1 MRLLKTRM
9 AAACLTVTMAVALS
23 ACAGSEATTSAG
35 DADVTPPADLIS
47 SGTLTYGT
55 AATFPPFESK
65 SSSGGLQGF
74 DIDMITSLA
83 SSMGLKTKAL
93 DTDFDGLIPALAGR
107 RTDIVNSAMY
117 ITDKRAAQV
126 DFVPYLVIGE
136 TLLTPRGNPKK
147 ISRVPEDLAG
157 KTVAVTRGAIGE
169 TYMEDYNKELKK
181 KGLASMKIMS
191 LPSNQDAMLA
201 VKSGR
206 ADAFDTSTPGAA
218 TTLAESK
225 DYSIAATFK
234 NDTKI
239 GIAVRKG
246 DTRMATALRQALD
259 LFVKSGEYGKLLK
272 KYRLPAETDYF
283 GASDA
288 SASPSASGASAP
300 SGSPSASSSGTAG
313 S

>member
-1 MRLLKTRM
+1 MRLLKTRT
-9 AAACLTVTMAVALS
+9 AAACLTVTMTIALS
-23 ACAGSEATTSAG
+23 ACGGSDTTTTGS
-35 DADVTPPADLIS
+35 ADVAPPQNLVS

-65 SSSGGLQGF
+65 SSGGGLEGF
-74 DIDMITSLA
+74 DIDMIESLA
-83 SSMGLKTKAL
+83 SSMGLRPKAL
-93 DTDFDGLIPALAGR
+93 DMDFDGLIPALAGR

-136 TLLTPRGNPKK
+136 ALLTPRGNPQK
-147 ISRVPEDLAG
+147 IGHVPEDLSG

-169 TYMEDYNKELKK
+169 TYMEEYNKELKK
-181 KGLASMKIMS
+181 QGLATMKIMS

-218 TTLAESK
+218 TTMAKSK

-246 DTRMATALRQALD
+246 DTGTATAIRKALD
-259 LFVKSGEYGKLLK
+259 LFVQSGEYRKLLK
-272 KYRLPAETDYF
+272 KYQLPAEADYF
-283 GASDA
+283 GTPSSGSPAASGSA
-288 SASPSASGASAP
+288 SASAD
-300 SGSPSASSSGTAG
+300 GSAG

>member
-1 MRLLKTRM
+1 MRLLKTRT
-9 AAACLTVTMAVALS
+9 AAACLTVTMTIALS
-23 ACAGSEATTSAG
+23 ACGGSDTTTTGS
-35 DADVTPPADLIS
+35 ADVAPPQNLVS

-65 SSSGGLQGF
+65 SSGGDLEGF
-74 DIDMITSLA
+74 DIDMIESLA
-83 SSMGLKTKAL
+83 SSMGLRTKAL
-93 DTDFDGLIPALAGR
+93 DMDFDGLIPALAGR

-136 TLLTPRGNPKK
+136 TLLTPRGNPQK
-147 ISRVPEDLAG
+147 ISQVPEDLSG

-169 TYMEDYNKELKK
+169 TYMEEYNKELKK
-181 KGLASMKIMS
+181 QGLATMKIMS

-218 TTLAESK
+218 TTMAKSK

-246 DTRMATALRQALD
+246 DTGTATAIRKALD
-259 LFVKSGEYGKLLK
+259 LFVQSGEYRKLLK
-272 KYRLPAETDYF
+272 KYQLPAEADYF
-283 GASDA
+283 GTPSSGSPAASGSA
-288 SASPSASGASAP
+288 SASAD
-300 SGSPSASSSGTAG
+300 GSAG

>member
-9 AAACLTVTMAVALS
+9 AAACLTVTMTVVLS
-23 ACAGSEATTSAG
+23 ACGGSDTTMTGS
-35 DADVTPPADLIS
+35 ADVPPPGDLIS

-65 SSSGGLQGF
+65 SSGGGLEGF
-74 DIDMITSLA
+74 DIDMIGSLA
-83 SSMGLKTKAL
+83 SSMGVKAKAL

-107 RTDIVNSAMY
+107 RIDIVNSAMY
-117 ITDKRAAQV
+117 MTDKRAEQV
-126 DFVPYLVIGE
+126 DFVPYLIIGE
-136 TLLTPRGNPKK
+136 ALLTPRGNPQK
-147 ISRVPEDLAG
+147 ISRVPEDLSG

-169 TYMEDYNKELKK
+169 TYMQGYNKELKK
-181 KGLASMKIMS
+181 KGKATMKVMS

-218 TTLAESK
+218 ATLSKSK

-234 NDTKI
+234 NETKI

-246 DTRMATALRQALD
+246 DTEMATAVRKALA
-259 LFVKSGEYGKLLK
+259 LFVKSGEYRKLMR
-272 KYRLPAETDYF
+272 KYGLPDAADYF
-283 GASDA
+283 GTASSASPLVSSSA
-288 SASPSASGASAP
+288 SASGTQ
-300 SGSPSASSSGTAG
+300 GS
-313 S
+313 

>member
-1 MRLLKTRM
+1 VEPRMTRM
-9 AAACLTVTMAVALS
+9 AAACLTVVTAVAVS
-23 ACAGSEATTSAG
+23 ACGGSGTGAPAG
-35 DADVTPPADLIS
+35 DAEITPPTGLVS

-65 SSSGGLQGF
+65 SSGGGLEGF
-74 DIDMITSLA
+74 DIDMIDALA
-83 SSMGLKTKAL
+83 SSMGLRTKAL

-117 ITDKRAAQV
+117 ITDQRAEQV

-157 KTVAVTRGAIGE
+157 RTVAVTRGAIGE
-169 TYMEDYNKELKK
+169 TYMEAYNKELRA
-181 KGLASMKIMS
+181 KGLTTMKIMS

-218 TTLAESK
+218 TTLAESD
-225 DYSIAATFK
+225 DYSVAATFK

-246 DTRMATALRQALD
+246 DKKMAAALREALD
-259 LFVKSGEYGKLLK
+259 LFVRSGDYTKLLR

-283 GASDA
+283 GAA
-288 SASPSASGASAP
+288 KSASPSAGSASA
-300 SGSPSASSSGTAG
+300 SASAG

>member
-9 AAACLTVTMAVALS
+9 AAACLTVTMTAGLS
-23 ACAGSEATTSAG
+23 ACAGSGTTATTGTAE
-35 DADVTPPADLIS
+35 VTPPGNLVA

-65 SSSGGLQGF
+65 SSGGDLEGF
-74 DIDMITSLA
+74 DIDMIDSLA
-83 SSMGLKTKAL
+83 SSMGLRTKAL

-107 RTDIVNSAMY
+107 RTDVVNSAMY

-157 KTVAVTRGAIGE
+157 RTVAVTRGAIGE
-169 TYMEDYNKELKK
+169 TYMEDYNKELKR

-201 VKSGR
+201 VRSGR

-218 TTLAESK
+218 TTLAQSD
-225 DYSIAATFK
+225 DYTVAATFK

-246 DTRMATALRQALD
+246 DTAMAKALREALD
-259 LFVKSGEYGKLLK
+259 LFVRSGEYAKLLK

-283 GASDA
+283 GAA
-288 SASPSASGASAP
+288 STASPSAPGSASATAA
-300 SGSPSASSSGTAG
+300 GSASASAG